1 MDSGI
6 SPKETSS
13 PMRPTLANSP
23 IKRESPEP
31 SICCSPTSSLKA
43 IPQING
49 EKKEMETTAIS
60 VKDHRQMM
68 QRSFCIES
76 LLKPA
81 TAEALKIVVTSDME
95 RKKSPFSPP
104 GGAPVSPP
112 SSPQSPSSSSSA
124 AAGPTITTS
133 NAPFINGLQGL
144 PRASPLAPPSALFPS
159 HPAMYQGY
167 PNIFSVPP
175 PHGLGPN
182 NAGGGLPSSEG
193 PATSPANPTPTHHS
207 LEGVLKSNH
216 TALNM
221 QTMQL
226 EWLARTGMLYHR
238 FPELAGKLYDL
249 RSIISLRFLF
259 LIHTTYPYYLR
270 FISCI
275 S

>member
-1 MDSGI
+1 MDPDI
-6 SPKETSS
+6 SPKENSS
-13 PMRPTLANSP
+13 PTRPTLAMSP

-31 SICCSPTSSLKA
+31 SICSSPTASLKA

-49 EKKEMETTAIS
+49 QKKEGMETTSIS

-95 RKKSPFSPP
+95 RKKSSFSPP

-124 AAGPTITTS
+124 TTGPTITTS
-133 NAPFINGLQGL
+133 NAPFINGIQGI
-144 PRASPLAPPSALFPS
+144 PRASPLVPPSALFPS

-182 NAGGGLPSSEG
+182 NANGGPPCSEG
-193 PATSPANPTPTHHS
+193 PATSPANPAPTHHS

-238 FPELAGKLYDL
+238 FPELAGKIFDL
-249 RSIISLRFLF
+249 LWTIFFIIFK
-259 LIHTTYPYYLR
+259 
-270 FISCI
+270 
-275 S
+275 

>member
-1 MDSGI
+1 MDSDI
-6 SPKETSS
+6 SPQANSS
-13 PMRPTLANSP
+13 PIRSTLAKSP

-31 SICCSPTSSLKA
+31 SICISPTSSLKML
-43 IPQING
+43 PQING
-49 EKKEMETTAIS
+49 EKKDSIETTALS

-81 TAEALKIVVTSDME
+81 TAEALKVVVSSEME
-95 RKKSPFSPP
+95 GKRSSFSPP

-112 SSPQSPSSSSSA
+112 SSPQSPSSSA
-124 AAGPTITTS
+124 TLGPSITTS
-133 NAPFINGLQGL
+133 NSPFINGIQGL
-144 PRASPLAPPSALFPS
+144 PRASPLVPPSALFPS

-182 NAGGGLPSSEG
+182 NGGGCPPSSAG
-193 PATSPANPTPTHHS
+193 SATSPANPAPTHHS

-216 TALNM
+216 SALNM

-238 FPELAGKLYDL
+238 FPELAGKSFEFNL
-249 RSIISLRFLF
+249 
-259 LIHTTYPYYLR
+259 
-270 FISCI
+270 
-275 S
+275 